1 MGGPREDYGEA
12 PSGLDDFPGW
22 QFDTAVLLLIYGAA
36 LAVGILV
43 DRGLL
48 H

>member
-1 MGGPREDYGEA
+1 MSEREDYGD

-22 QFDTAVLLLIYGAA
+22 QFDTVVLGLVYVAA
-36 LAVGILV
+36 LVVGILA
-43 DRGLL
+43 DRGLI